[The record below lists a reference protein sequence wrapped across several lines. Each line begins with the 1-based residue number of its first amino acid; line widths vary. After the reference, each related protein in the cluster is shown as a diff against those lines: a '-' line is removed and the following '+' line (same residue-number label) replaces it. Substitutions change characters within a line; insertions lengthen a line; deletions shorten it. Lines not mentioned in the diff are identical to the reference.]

1 MFSTPSK
8 AFLTDIA
15 SLSFNCKNIKDC
27 VVLSKIE
34 PKMIYGFPNYEITFP
49 MFGDNPVLYFFVTLV
64 DNDHVR
70 DGTPI
75 IRPDFRLSLSFSSYS
90 YIQSTPCEASP

>member
-15 SLSFNCKNIKDC
+15 SLSFNCKNIKDY

-34 PKMIYGFPNYEITFP
+34 PKMIYAFPNYEITFS
-49 MFGDNPVLYFFVTLV
+49 MFGDNLVLYFYVTLV
-64 DNDHVR
+64 DNDPCK
-70 DGTPI
+70 GWN
-75 IRPDFRLSLSFSSYS
+75 PDYLS
-90 YIQSTPCEASP
+90 